1 MSPTISIVVVD
12 DHLLFREELTQTLN
26 AEPDVQVVGE
36 GASAADAVLL
46 VDHHRP
52 DIVLLD
58 LALPGGGISAAAQIV
73 QAQPTTRIVILTG
86 INEAEAIE
94 AAQQLGTHCYLLKGI
109 SGHALTHILREVYH
123 GRTSAAYWPPP
134 DAPRACP
141 RGAQRTW

>member
-12 DHLLFREELTQTLN
+12 DHRLFREELTQTLN
-26 AEPDVQVVGE
+26 AEPDVLVVGE
-36 GASAADAVLL
+36 GASADDAVLL

-58 LALPGGGISAAAQIV
+58 LELPGGGISAATQIV

-94 AAQQLGTHCYLLKGI
+94 AAQQVGTQCYLLKGI
-109 SGHALTHILREVYH
+109 SGHALADILREVYH
-123 GRTSAAYWPPP
+123 GRTSAACWPPP
-134 DAPRACP
+134 DAPRGHAP
-141 RGAQRTW
+141 RAQRTW